1 MSYAGERV
9 LQISMDN
16 IRSWIEAGLRTFKE
30 IPNSQKVDIS
40 FEHVGLTV
48 KDWQKLDVVPVR
60 LKLKDT
66 EAVEIHGKDG

>member
-1 MSYAGERV
+1 
-9 LQISMDN
+9 MDN

-40 FEHVGLTV
+40 FEHIGLTV
-48 KDWQKLDVVPVR
+48 KDWQKLEVIPVR

-66 EAVEIHGKDG
+66 EAVETHRQNGKDG